1 MPMLPS
7 HLFRRL
13 RRDRPWLGLALG
25 AGLFAIA
32 GISRFFLGGLSE
44 GFEPI
49 TLLPAMLLA
58 GLVGGI
64 RVGLGICFV
73 CIIVAWVWF
82 FPPYGTFI
90 LASHD
95 AITMGMFILTAVLE
109 LCVIRVLNVT
119 INDLALAR
127 ERSNTLFRELQHRVA
142 NNIQFVAA
150 ILHLA
155 KKEFEAGS
163 AGAHA
168 LDAARSRLE
177 LMSRVHRRLHDPAA
191 ADLPLA
197 SYIEDLCR
205 DLIQASA
212 SPHVELRVQAPPVRL
227 DFELLMSLS
236 LIVAELVTNSLKHAF
251 LGRVDGRISI
261 RFAVGKRNCTL
272 SVADDGCGF
281 PPGREVKPDSLGRT
295 ILQSL
300 VSQLQGTVSFESDRG
315 AVTRIV
321 FPRPKGV
328 PAYVEQGRPSD
339 LVLPDR
345 AATADRAHAESA
357 SGDLASTNR
366 ENGPYG

>member
-25 AGLFAIA
+25 AALFAIA
-32 GISRFFLGGLSE
+32 AISRFFLGGLSE

-64 RVGLGICFV
+64 QVGLGICFA

-90 LASHD
+90 LVSHD
-95 AITMGMFILTAVLE
+95 AITMAMFILTAALE

-127 ERSNTLFRELQHRVA
+127 EHSNTLFRELQHRVA

-150 ILHLA
+150 VLHLA

-177 LMSRVHRRLHDPAA
+177 LMSSVHRRLHDPAV
-191 ADLPLA
+191 ADLPLT

-205 DLIQASA
+205 DLIQAST
-212 SPHVELRVQAPPVRL
+212 SPHVELRVEAPPVRL

-251 LGRVDGRISI
+251 VGRLDGNISVSLAI
-261 RFAVGKRNCTL
+261 GKKSCTL
-272 SVADDGCGF
+272 TVADDGCGF
-281 PPGREVKPDSLGRT
+281 SARKRDIKSGSLGQA

-300 VSQLQGTVSFESDRG
+300 ASQLQGTISFESDRG
-315 AVTRIV
+315 AVTRII
-321 FPRPKGV
+321 FPRLKGV
-328 PAYVEQGRPSD
+328 PSYAEAVRPSY
-339 LVLPDR
+339 LALPDQ
-345 AATADRAHAESA
+345 AATASRATWRARA
-357 SGDLASTNR
+357 GT
-366 ENGPYG
+366 

>member
-1 MPMLPS
+1 LT
-7 HLFRRL
+7 
-13 RRDRPWLGLALG
+13 LG
-25 AGLFAIA
+25 AALFAIA
-32 GISRFFLGGLSE
+32 GLSRFVLGGLSE

-49 TLLPAMLLA
+49 TFLPAMLLA

-64 RVGLGICFV
+64 YVGLGICLV
-73 CIIVAWVWF
+73 CIVVAWVWF
-82 FPPYGTFI
+82 FPPYGTFV
-90 LASHD
+90 LVRHD
-95 AITMGMFILTAVLE
+95 AITMTMFILTAILE

-191 ADLPLA
+191 ADLPLP
-197 SYIEDLCR
+197 SYLEDLCR
-205 DLIQASA
+205 DLIQAST
-212 SPHVELRVQAPPVRL
+212 SPHVELRVEAPPVRL

-236 LIVAELVTNSLKHAF
+236 LIVAELITNSLKHAF
-251 LGRVDGRISI
+251 VGRTDGSISVKLAI
-261 RFAVGKRNCTL
+261 GKKSCTL
-272 SVADDGCGF
+272 TVADDGCGF
-281 PPGREVKPDSLGRT
+281 PPRVREVKSASLGRT

-300 VSQLQGTVSFESDRG
+300 ASQLKGTISFETSHG
-315 AVTRIV
+315 AVARVT
-321 FPRPKGV
+321 FPRLSGV
-328 PAYVEQGRPSD
+328 SSFVDASG
-339 LVLPDR
+339 LPD
-345 AATADRAHAESA
+345 
-357 SGDLASTNR
+357 
-366 ENGPYG
+366 